1 MSPKRIS
8 HKRVLELLD
17 DPDFHL
23 AAAEYPDQW
32 QDELDAVNDYL
43 RSVTPQLPEAVLATA
58 PLVLKFVGTR
68 VKRIEDPARLTG
80 QAIYVSDVK
89 LPDMLHVAILRSPH
103 AHARIEDIDTS
114 AAEALPGVRAVLT
127 YKNAPKTTI
136 GGPPNKLAVNQEVHF
151 AGEDVAAVAA
161 EDMHTAR
168 EAIDLIKVTYKI
180 LPSITDLEATIAP
193 GAPDLVGTGSNKA
206 STSLAPVKRGSFDA
220 AYAAAPIK
228 HEGSF
233 STSTLQ
239 HSPLEPH
246 VTVARWEGPDRLVLW
261 SSSQYLPGLRNSVA
275 TYFGLPRSHV
285 RVIAENV
292 GGGFGS
298 KGGAQR
304 DSYIAALLAKM
315 TQRPVRVQFDRPG
328 NFKASVH
335 RYATILR
342 LKAGV
347 GADGKMQA
355 YYAYNLGD
363 AGAYNSGASALTPIQ
378 RLYQVNNAL
387 FEQVTVISNRG
398 PSGPQRCVGD
408 PQGTWAQEIFMDELA
423 EKVGMN
429 PLDFRLKNFETKVDQ
444 DRSAPV
450 SAVPAVAADPEFQ
463 SQQVGNKVPWASC
476 GIVECVQK
484 GAATIGWQQKWH
496 KPGAQITGNKAHGIG
511 MAAHACAHGSM
522 SLPMTA
528 FVRLDRDGSLDVNN
542 SLTEIGGGQS
552 TTMMIIAAETVGV
565 KLSDAQPAW
574 GDSGFLPDAGVT
586 AGSRG
591 TISVG
596 NAMRNAALDL
606 KWQILQQATKA
617 LAPNNQP
624 LLPGAPEDL
633 DTGDGYVFVKADPSK
648 KVALKDVANSTGSPM
663 LGRGTHTV
671 PPGVGMSV
679 FAAGFAEVEVDLDTG
694 DVTLL
699 RYVAA
704 NDVGKSVN
712 TLGVEQQIEGGA
724 SMSIG
729 FGLAEEMKFDPPGNF
744 PVNWNW
750 ENYGMPTTLE
760 HPKWADFTPIA
771 VEPIDAIGPYG
782 AKGVGEP
789 PAAPPAPAI
798 ANAIYNAIGVRF
810 HDAPIT
816 RDKVL
821 AAITQMKR
829 G

>member
-1 MSPKRIS
+1 MGQKRIS
-8 HKRVLELLD
+8 HQRVLELLD
-17 DPDFHL
+17 DTDFHL

-32 QDELDAVNDYL
+32 EDEIDAINAYL
-43 RSVTPQLPEAVLATA
+43 RSVTPQLPEAMLAAA
-58 PLVLKFVGTR
+58 PRVMKFVGTR

-80 QAIYVSDVK
+80 QAVYVSDIK
-89 LPDMLHVAILRSPH
+89 LPDMLHGAILRSPH
-103 AHARIEDIDTS
+103 AHARIESIDTS
-114 AAEALPGVRAVLT
+114 AAEALTGVRAVLT

-136 GGPPNKLAVNQEVHF
+136 GGPPDKLVVNQEVHF
-151 AGEDVAAVAA
+151 AGEEVAAVAA

-168 EAIDLIKVTYKI
+168 EAVRLIKVTYKV
-180 LPSITDLEATIAP
+180 LPSITDLEKTIAP
-193 GAPDLVGTGSNKA
+193 GAPDLVGTGSNKSA
-206 STSLAPVKRGSFDA
+206 GSSAPVKRGSFDA
-220 AYAAAPIK
+220 AYAAAPVK

-233 STSTLQ
+233 STGTLQ

-246 VTVARWEGPDRLVLW
+246 VTVARWEGPDRLVTW
-261 SSSQYLPGLRNSVA
+261 VSSQYIPGVRNSLA
-275 TYFGLPRSHV
+275 AYFSMPRSHV

-328 NFKASVH
+328 NYKASVH
-335 RYATILR
+335 RYATIVR
-342 LKAGV
+342 FKAGV
-347 GADGKMQA
+347 GADGTVQA

-363 AGAYNSGASALTPIQ
+363 AGAYNSGGSALVPIQ
-378 RLYQVNNAL
+378 RLYQVKNAL

-408 PQGTWAQEIFMDELA
+408 PQGTWCQEIFMDELA
-423 EKVGMN
+423 EKAGMN
-429 PLDFRLKNFETKVDQ
+429 PLAFRLKNLATADQ
-444 DRSAPV
+444 DHDNR
-450 SAVPAVAADPEFQ
+450 
-463 SQQVGNKVPWASC
+463 PWASC

-484 GAATIGWQQKWH
+484 GAAAIGWQQKWH
-496 KPGAQITGNKAHGIG
+496 QPGARITGNKAHGVG
-511 MAAHACAHGSM
+511 MAAHACGHGSM

-528 FVRLDRDGSLDVNN
+528 VVRLDRDGSLDVNN

-596 NAMRNAALDL
+596 SAMRNAALDL
-606 KWQILQQATKA
+606 KWQLLQQATTP
-617 LAPNNQP
+617 LLPNNQP
-624 LLPGAPEDL
+624 LLPGKPEDL
-633 DTGDGYVFVKADPSK
+633 DTGDGYAFLKADPSK
-648 KVALKDVANSTGSPM
+648 RVALKDVVSSTGSPM

-671 PPGVGMSV
+671 PPGVSMSV

-694 DVTLL
+694 ELTLL
-699 RYVAA
+699 RYVGA
-704 NDVGKSVN
+704 NDVGKVVN

-724 SMSIG
+724 SMSVG
-729 FGLAEEMKFDPPGNF
+729 FGLAEEMKFDLPNNF
-744 PVNWNW
+744 PVVWNW

-760 HPKWADFTPIA
+760 MPKWADFTPIA
-771 VEPIDAIGPYG
+771 VEPIDAVGPYG

-798 ANAIYNAIGVRF
+798 ANALYNAIGVRV

-821 AAITQMKR
+821 AAIAQMKR
-829 G
+829 